1 MWLFNYGRQR
11 QNVDNGIP
19 LLDKIDGPGQ
29 WLTEVT
35 QGPAPAF
42 APASTHT
49 PTYTPAPVSLPQLS
63 SAGRKV

>member
-1 MWLFNYGRQR
+1 M
-11 QNVDNGIP
+11 DNGIP

-63 SAGRKV
+63 STGRKV